1 MLTNR
6 EINKIMLHFL
16 NKEELTIGELHH
28 CGITDIQIY
37 NACLTEQLLKV
48 RSGINPFTKE
58 GSRVFSYLSGVE
70 ACGYLQEKKF
80 PEDIIL
86 KPDSN
91 GDNVLFRL
99 EKELDLRHTTETS
112 VLYAKRSYQA
122 TVLIGVVTILIG
134 IASIVLTIALY
145 VTGKSLH

>member
-6 EINKIMLHFL
+6 EINKIMLHVV

-48 RSGINPFTKE
+48 RSGINPFAKE
-58 GSRVFSYLSGVE
+58 GYQVFSYLSGKD
-70 ACGYLQEKKF
+70 ACKYLQEKKF

-99 EKELDLRHTTETS
+99 EKECFKRKS
-112 VLYAKRSYQA
+112 LYASIGFAAASFFA
-122 TVLIGVVTILIG
+122 TIISWFIG
-134 IASIVLTIALY
+134 
-145 VTGKSLH
+145 

>member
-48 RSGINPFTKE
+48 RSGINPFAKE
-58 GSRVFSYLSGVE
+58 RLPRIFLLVRCRGLQVFARKEIFRRYYLE
-70 ACGYLQEKKF
+70 TRLQW
-80 PEDIIL
+80 
-86 KPDSN
+86 
-91 GDNVLFRL
+91 
-99 EKELDLRHTTETS
+99 
-112 VLYAKRSYQA
+112 
-122 TVLIGVVTILIG
+122 
-134 IASIVLTIALY
+134 
-145 VTGKSLH
+145 

>member
-6 EINKIMLHFL
+6 EKDKIMLHFL

-28 CGITDIQIY
+28 CGITNTQIY

-48 RSGINPFTKE
+48 RSGINPFAKE
-58 GSRVFSYLSGVE
+58 GSQVFSYLSGKD
-70 ACGYLQEKKF
+70 ARKYLQEKKF
-80 PEDIIL
+80 SEDIIL

-99 EKELDLRHTTETS
+99 EKECFKRKS
-112 VLYAKRSYQA
+112 LYASIGFAAASFFA
-122 TVLIGVVTILIG
+122 TIISWFIG
-134 IASIVLTIALY
+134 
-145 VTGKSLH
+145 

>member
-48 RSGINPFTKE
+48 RSGINPFAKE
-58 GSRVFSYLSGVE
+58 GSRVFSYLSGAE
-70 ACGYLQEKKF
+70 ACRYLQEKKF
-80 PEDIIL
+80 SEDIIL
-86 KPDSN
+86 KPDFN

-99 EKELDLRHTTETS
+99 EKEDDAIHRLNKSISLNREIKTI
-112 VLYAKRSYQA
+112 
-122 TVLIGVVTILIG
+122 TVIGVIVSIIG
-134 IASIVLTIALY
+134 VAISML
-145 VTGKSLH
+145 K

>member
-6 EINKIMLHFL
+6 EKDKIMLHFL

-28 CGITDIQIY
+28 CGITNTQIY

-48 RSGINPFTKE
+48 RSGINPFAKE
-58 GSRVFSYLSGVE
+58 GSRVFSYLSGAE
-70 ACGYLQEKKF
+70 ACRYLQEKKF

-99 EKELDLRHTTETS
+99 EKELDLRHTTKTS
-112 VLYAKRSYQA
+112 VLYAKKSYQA
-122 TVLIGVVTILIG
+122 TIIIGIITILIG
-134 IASIVLTIALY
+134 IATLI
-145 VTGKSLH
+145 